1 MSALQA
7 VVLLEDLHIPQE
19 AVSSNFIDEENLSHS
34 SIGGQIRAIE
44 SSLISWCEDN
54 EHFNVLGSL
63 DPHDLLLQIEVLS
76 AVVREDHNEGAL
88 RSVLERYEKPL
99 GQSLSAVS
107 AAIKRLK
114 DEPGSLLGEG
124 SNVRGVNLSSGTM
137 AGQ

>member
-54 EHFNVLGSL
+54 EHFNVLGCL
-63 DPHDLLLQIEVLS
+63 EIHDLCLQIKVLR
-76 AVVREDHNEGAL
+76 ALVREDHYEGAL
-88 RSVLERYEKPL
+88 RSVLERKKEPL
-99 GQSLSAVS
+99 GHLLSGVS
-107 AAIKRLK
+107 AATKG
-114 DEPGSLLGEG
+114 EPGSLLGEG
-124 SNVRGVNLSSGTM
+124 LNVSGVNLS
-137 AGQ
+137 

>member
-76 AVVREDHNEGAL
+76 TVVREDHNEGAL
-88 RSVLERYEKPL
+88 RSVLERYEEPL

-114 DEPGSLLGEG
+114 DEPGSLLSEG
-124 SNVRGVNLSSGTM
+124 SNVRGVNLSSSTM